1 MFLPTATDIMNPACL
16 SSVVRSTLPT
26 FNSAFQLFRTNTKTR
41 LLEVGRY
48 VGKTSIVLPI
58 SIYQYR
64 YRVGTLDIG
73 FQYNWYRIGDKW
85 YIGKFLIYFIILFPT
100 FNVSL
105 RTDNYMNKT
114 EYLIWQC
121 DTSLNRGQSA
131 RSDPTGSWVELSPT
145 IRVIRA
151 PDVLWLLLRLRTRGQ
166 SNLTKSALRGAHSP
180 VRGHPRGSKV
190 VPLNSWGR
198 VSY

>member
-64 YRVGTLDIG
+64 YRIGTLDIG
-73 FQYNWYRIGDKW
+73 FQYIDIVSVTSDISVNFLYILSYFFRI
-85 YIGKFLIYFIILFPT
+85 
-100 FNVSL
+100 
-105 RTDNYMNKT
+105 
-114 EYLIWQC
+114 
-121 DTSLNRGQSA
+121 
-131 RSDPTGSWVELSPT
+131 
-145 IRVIRA
+145 
-151 PDVLWLLLRLRTRGQ
+151 
-166 SNLTKSALRGAHSP
+166 LTL
-180 VRGHPRGSKV
+180 V
-190 VPLNSWGR
+190 
-198 VSY
+198 